1 MNLIGRLQPSESL
14 SKVPDKKHAKIDPA
28 LDFFDPEFDLKMLI

>member
-14 SKVPDKKHAKIDPA
+14 GKVPTKNHAKIDPA
-28 LDFFDPEFDLKMLI
+28 LDFLDTQFDLKMLI